1 MKNKN
6 SNKKVDKE
14 EIIKEKKIETNNTD
28 VSISNWKLLSLTG
41 ILAILYYVFST
52 FSDGNITFFQ
62 PSIMLLNLSKD
73 SIVF

>member
-28 VSISNWKLLSLTG
+28 VSISN
-41 ILAILYYVFST
+41 
-52 FSDGNITFFQ
+52 
-62 PSIMLLNLSKD
+62 
-73 SIVF
+73 